1 MPMKTLLLP
10 LAMTAALLLVAPLHA
25 QTTEDE
31 IKADLLRL
39 QIIAALEAENHAA
52 AADLFDQYEALGV
65 DISPPLQLQRAVV
78 YFRLQRYADAE
89 LQLRA
94 YLGRAERGSTDYSQ
108 ALNMLAEVIAQ
119 AAAAEAAAKAAAAAK
134 LEEAMRAND
143 SATVLRLLQSGA
155 DANATDNDG
164 ETSLLRWA
172 ASGGHTEIAALL
184 LKRGADANAKNGDGE
199 TPLHH
204 VAYQGHTEITA
215 LLLKHDA
222 DVNAKDDDGNTPL
235 HDAADK
241 GRTEIAALL
250 LKHDADVNAKNDDGE
265 TPLHDAAYQGHTE
278 IAALLLK
285 QGADVNAKNNAG
297 NTPRKVAK
305 LFIDDKK
312 ARRAMR
318 KLLRQHGGRE

>member
-1 MPMKTLLLP
+1 MKTLLLS
-10 LAMTAALLLVAPLHA
+10 LAMTTALLAAPLHA

-143 SATVLRLLQSGA
+143 SATVLRLLQNGA
-155 DANATDNDG
+155 DVNIKDDNG
-164 ETSLLRWA
+164 ETLLRWA

-184 LKRGADANAKNGDGE
+184 LKRGAD
-199 TPLHH
+199 
-204 VAYQGHTEITA
+204 
-215 LLLKHDA
+215 
-222 DVNAKDDDGNTPL
+222 
-235 HDAADK
+235 
-241 GRTEIAALL
+241 
-250 LKHDADVNAKNDDGE
+250 VNAKND
-265 TPLHDAAYQGHTE
+265 T
-278 IAALLLK
+278 
-285 QGADVNAKNNAG
+285 G

>member
-1 MPMKTLLLP
+1 MKTLLLL
-10 LAMTAALLLVAPLHA
+10 LAMTAALLVAPLHA

-65 DISPPLQLQRAVV
+65 DISPPLQLQRAVA

-119 AAAAEAAAKAAAAAK
+119 AAAAEAEAEAATAK

-143 SATVLRLLQSGA
+143 SATVLRLLQ
-155 DANATDNDG
+155 N
-164 ETSLLRWA
+164 
-172 ASGGHTEIAALL
+172 
-184 LKRGADANAKNGDGE
+184 
-199 TPLHH
+199 
-204 VAYQGHTEITA
+204 
-215 LLLKHDA
+215 
-222 DVNAKDDDGNTPL
+222 
-235 HDAADK
+235 
-241 GRTEIAALL
+241 
-250 LKHDADVNAKNDDGE
+250 
-265 TPLHDAAYQGHTE
+265 
-278 IAALLLK
+278 
-285 QGADVNAKNNAG
+285 GADVNVKNDTG